1 MDGDH
6 KVISRRIKRLVREH
20 GSRHAVGYK
29 LGIDTPYLMHLE
41 KGTKKN
47 PGDEI
52 LLKLGLKRVY
62 KYVPVRHKANG
73 KSKRQRPARSR
84 S

>member
-20 GSRHAVGYK
+20 GSRHAVGYT

-41 KGTKKN
+41 NGTKKN

-52 LLKLGLKRVY
+52 LSKLGLKRVF
-62 KYVPVRHKANG
+62 KYVPIARKMNG
-73 KSKRQRPARSR
+73 KSKRRRPAGNRS
-84 S
+84 